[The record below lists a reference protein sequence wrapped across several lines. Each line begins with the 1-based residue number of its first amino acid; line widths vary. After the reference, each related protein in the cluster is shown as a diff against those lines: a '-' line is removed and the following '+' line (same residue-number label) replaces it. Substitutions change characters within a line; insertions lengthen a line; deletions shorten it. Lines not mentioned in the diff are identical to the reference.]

1 MACKSLSASTCRLE
15 PSVFSRIMN
24 AISWHFAPCEIETHL
39 SQLLPELSP
48 EWAKDQW
55 ELARLRG
62 AMRSAVFSGGKR
74 LRSQLVLE
82 AYATTCRARGETP
95 QLAQI
100 APAACALELIHAY
113 SLVHDDLPAM
123 DDADTRRGRP
133 SCHIEWG
140 EALAILVGDGLQTL
154 AFETLCELS
163 APPLLVVRAMKIV
176 ASAAGEQGMV
186 GGQTIDI
193 EWSQEHITQVSGAQ
207 LLEMHA
213 LKTGALIRASAETGA
228 VLGAGSNEQVTA
240 LREYGAQLGRAF
252 QIQDDVLDIEGD
264 PAMMGKKSTDT
275 ANFKITAPGAFGL
288 EQARQMAIE
297 SSQNAERALQIFGPE
312 ADALRSLSK
321 FVVNRKA

>member
-1 MACKSLSASTCRLE
+1 
-15 PSVFSRIMN
+15 MN
-24 AISWHFAPCEIETHL
+24 EIPWHFAPCEIETHL
-39 SQLLPELSP
+39 AQLLPAPEP

-82 AYATTCRARGETP
+82 AYATVRRARGGEP
-95 QLAQI
+95 EFNAI

-123 DDADTRRGRP
+123 DNADTRRGRP

-163 APPLLVVRAMKIV
+163 AAPASAAPALIVRAIKIV
-176 ASAAGEQGMV
+176 ANASGERGMV

-193 EWSQEHITQVSGAQ
+193 EWSHEHITQVAGAQ

-228 VLGAGSNEQVTA
+228 VLGGGDGAQVRA

-264 PAMMGKKSTDT
+264 PEMTGKKSTDT

-288 EQARQMAIE
+288 ETAKQMAIE
-297 SSQNAERALQIFGPE
+297 SADNAERALDIFGSE
-312 ADALRSLSK
+312 ATALRALAQ
-321 FVVNRKA
+321 FVVNRKT

>member
-1 MACKSLSASTCRLE
+1 
-15 PSVFSRIMN
+15 MN
-24 AISWHFAPCEIETHL
+24 SIPWHFSPCEIETHL
-39 SQLLPELSP
+39 SQLLSERDA

-55 ELARLRG
+55 ELARLRA

-74 LRSQLVLE
+74 FRSQLVLE
-82 AYATTCRARGETP
+82 SYATVCRARDQKPILE
-95 QLAQI
+95 AI

-133 SCHIEWG
+133 SCHVEWG

-163 APPLLVVRAMKIV
+163 APPALIVRAIQIV
-176 ASAAGEQGMV
+176 ASAAGEHGMV
-186 GGQTIDI
+186 GGQTVDI

-207 LLEMHA
+207 LLAMHA

-228 VLGAGSNEQVTA
+228 VLGGGDTAQVLA

-275 ANFKITAPGAFGL
+275 ANFKITAPNAFGL
-288 EQARQMAIE
+288 ETAKQMAVE
-297 SSQNAERALQIFGPE
+297 SAENAERALDIFGPE
-312 ADALRSLSK
+312 ADALRQLAL
-321 FVVNRKA
+321 FVVNRKT